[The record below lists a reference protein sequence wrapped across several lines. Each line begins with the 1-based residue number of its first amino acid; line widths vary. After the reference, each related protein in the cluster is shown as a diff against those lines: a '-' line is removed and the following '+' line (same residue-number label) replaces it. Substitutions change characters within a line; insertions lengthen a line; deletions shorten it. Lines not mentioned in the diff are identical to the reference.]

1 MKELAALNS
10 YFFRYKWRLIAGIA
24 FVVLSN
30 FFGVLSP
37 QVIRYTFDLVKN
49 NITYYRM
56 YEGFALQQS
65 FYSVFNS
72 AIVLFGITMLL
83 LALLRGLF
91 LFLMRQTLIVTSRLI
106 EYDQRNDLFQHYQLL
121 SSAFY
126 KRNRT
131 GDLMSRITEDISR
144 VRMYTGPAVM
154 YAVNL
159 TALIVIVISAML
171 QVNAELTLYVLLPLP
186 LLSFSIYYVN
196 TLINRKSEEIQQQ
209 MSSLTNIA
217 QESFAGVRVVKAY
230 DQESAMTRFFEHE
243 SEVYKTKAVGLARIR
258 AMFSPLMLFLIG
270 LSIIITIYIGGI
282 KVINGEITAGNIAEF
297 VVYVNML
304 TWPVTSIGWVAS
316 LTQRAAASQKRI
328 NQFLQT
334 PPDITSPVH
343 AISPELTGDIIF
355 DHVSFTYPE
364 TGIQA
369 LRDISFHITAGER
382 VAIIGKTGSG
392 KTTIAELLLR
402 KYDITQG
409 NIYLDKKPIQ
419 SLDLTQLRQQIGY
432 APQDVFLFS
441 DTITNNIT
449 FGKNEASPTEVEQA
463 AQLAAIHT
471 DIQQLPKQF
480 ETLVGERGVTL
491 SGGQKQRIAMARAL
505 IKKPHIVLL
514 DDSLSALDAA
524 TEQTILHHL
533 NTYLANRTAIIITH
547 RLTGL
552 LHFDKIIV
560 LEHGQIAEQ
569 GTHQELLAQKGIYA
583 ELYEKQFI
591 DS

>member
-10 YFFRYKWRLIAGIA
+10 YFFRYKWRLIAGIT

-56 YEGFALQQS
+56 YDGFALQQS

-159 TALIVIVISAML
+159 TALLVIVISAML

-230 DQESAMTRFFEHE
+230 DQESAMTHFFEHE

-334 PPDITSPVH
+334 PPDITSPAH
-343 AISPELTGDIIF
+343 ALSPELTGDIIF

-369 LRDISFHITAGER
+369 LHNVSFHITAGER

-409 NIYLDKKPIQ
+409 NIYLDKNPIQ

-449 FGKNEASPTEVEQA
+449 FGKNAASPTEVEQA
-463 AQLAAIHT
+463 TQLAAIYT